1 MLVQGLGLR
10 ERTLVLLAASTG
22 LRQSELFGLKWG
34 DIDFAAGVMNVT
46 RSVVYGIVGPCK
58 TESSQKP
65 VPLHPLLAENL
76 AQWQERSGSRKSEDW
91 VFPSRRDRGRKPCWG
106 HAILRRYIR
115 PAAKNQGI
123 EKRIGWHTFRRTYAT
138 SEERRYRIQGDA
150 RADAAFFAA
159 IHAGH
164 LCSSDYAGQA
174 RCASGCGVANVPSWV
189 EQRSR
194 FRLRGES
201 DLIQWTGE
209 KSQGGGHRWGAKM
222 CPFCTPL
229 CFFGIRVKF
238 LF

>member
-1 MLVQGLGLR
+1 M
-10 ERTLVLLAASTG
+10 ELLARAK
-22 LRQSELFGLKWG
+22 LNHLKSPFHFIPFWRR
-34 DIDFAAGVMNVT
+34 T
-46 RSVVYGIVGPCK
+46 WRSGGNALSI
-58 TESSQKP
+58 
-65 VPLHPLLAENL
+65 ENL
-76 AQWQERSGSRKSEDW
+76 KIGSSLAGGIGAGNRAGTRDLTQIHSASGEEPGNRKTHRMAYFSPD
-91 VFPSRRDRGRKPCWG
+91 
-106 HAILRRYIR
+106 LR
-115 PAAKNQGI
+115 N
-123 EKRIGWHTFRRTYAT
+123 T
-138 SEERRYRIQGDA
+138 SEERRHRIQGDA

-164 LCSSDYAGQA
+164 LCTSDYAGQA

-201 DLIQWTGE
+201 DLIQSTGE
-209 KSQGGGHRWGAKM
+209 KSQGGGHRWGAKV